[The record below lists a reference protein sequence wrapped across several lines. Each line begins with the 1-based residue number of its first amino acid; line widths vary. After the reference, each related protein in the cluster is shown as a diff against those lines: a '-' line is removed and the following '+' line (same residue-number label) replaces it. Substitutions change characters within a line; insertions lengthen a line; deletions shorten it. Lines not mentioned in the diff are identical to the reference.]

1 MHTDRVRQLRL
12 ERKRRRRVERKKERL
27 ATRDCGGGP
36 RLEEVWSHTAVLV
49 PAGGNLTPERLAAHA
64 GLGRMSDALLRLLEP
79 YVWWPPTKEEI
90 PELQGWLEL
99 GAAVW
104 NATNRAGNGAALHR
118 QLAAIAD
125 AAAGFADEDPV
136 ELVEELAER
145 KLRLF
150 ANDYRIVGLVT
161 VRENDRNGNAEV
173 EALSL
178 SRLP

>member
-1 MHTDRVRQLRL
+1 
-12 ERKRRRRVERKKERL
+12 
-27 ATRDCGGGP
+27 
-36 RLEEVWSHTAVLV
+36 
-49 PAGGNLTPERLAAHA
+49 
-64 GLGRMSDALLRLLEP
+64 MSAALLRLLEP
-79 YVWWPPTKEEI
+79 YVWWPPMKEEL
-90 PELQGWLEL
+90 PELELWLEL

-104 NATNRAGNGAALHR
+104 NATNRAGSLAALQQ

-125 AAAGFADEDPV
+125 AVAGFQDEDPV
-136 ELVEELAER
+136 ELLEELAER

-150 ANDYRIVGLVT
+150 ANDYRLVGAVT

>member
-1 MHTDRVRQLRL
+1 
-12 ERKRRRRVERKKERL
+12 
-27 ATRDCGGGP
+27 
-36 RLEEVWSHTAVLV
+36 
-49 PAGGNLTPERLAAHA
+49 
-64 GLGRMSDALLRLLEP
+64 MSDALLLLLEP
-79 YVWWPPTKEEI
+79 YVWWPPTKKEL
-90 PELQGWLEL
+90 PELELWLEL

-104 NATNRAGNGAALHR
+104 NATNRAGSAAALQQR
-118 QLAAIAD
+118 LAAIAD
-125 AAAGFADEDPV
+125 AVAGFQDEDPM

-150 ANDYRIVGLVT
+150 ANDYRFVGAVT

>member
-1 MHTDRVRQLRL
+1 MED
-12 ERKRRRRVERKKERL
+12 
-27 ATRDCGGGP
+27 
-36 RLEEVWSHTAVLV
+36 VWSQTAVLV
-49 PAGGNLTPERLAAHA
+49 PPGCTPSPERLAAHA
-64 GLGRMSDALLRLLEP
+64 GLGPMSEALLQLLEP
-79 YVWWPPTKEEI
+79 YVWWPPTKK
-90 PELQGWLEL
+90 ELPDLELWLEL

-104 NATNRAGNGAALHR
+104 NATNRAGSTAALQQR
-118 QLAAIAD
+118 LAAIAD
-125 AAAGFADEDPV
+125 AVAGFQDEDPL

-150 ANDYRIVGLVT
+150 ANDYRFVGAVT